1 MKTLQCTGKYLK
13 IIENDILS
21 ESSFD
26 KFVKVEFMNR
36 SFMVIEDYDSWL
48 KKIYGDYMQLPPLEK
63 RITHHTLSE
72 LKL

>member
-26 KFVKVEFMNR
+26 KFVKVEFMNQ

-48 KKIYGDYMQLPPLEK
+48 KNLW
-63 RITHHTLSE
+63 
-72 LKL
+72 